1 MEVAPEE
8 KRSALCFLLGQGLT
22 DPSQPDRGR
31 KGTWLGLQ
39 SQSWER
45 VGGAE
50 KCPPPQKKQQQI
62 LEGIRKGMLTIYGGP
77 ACHLVTC

>member
-1 MEVAPEE
+1 MEVALEE
-8 KRSALCFLLGQGLT
+8 KRSALCFLLGQGLA
-22 DPSQPDRGR
+22 DPSQPDRAG

-50 KCPPPQKKQQQI
+50 ECPPKNRFQRV
-62 LEGIRKGMLTIYGGP
+62 LGRARLMYGGP